1 MKKIVSLLLLLS
13 MLLLSVPSAW
23 AAPSAYTHDPRCNAT
38 AMEDIVYNP
47 DAVYGFSPD
56 PQSARL
62 GSYANF
68 DWTDPALIEKSRQ
81 ERLTYFEEMKTL
93 DTLRTQMEQEGKS
106 IEETA
111 RAVSAKRN
119 EIRLA
124 SYQDNPEGLTAV
136 KESNLKKYGNE
147 NGPTADSLFEKY
159 GSWEIVLEK
168 AFSSNPGMDACL
180 GLYDDF
186 FDLNQRL
193 SKTPVGDTAVYVV
206 KDGDCLSTISTRY
219 FAEEKHWPVIYR
231 ANRDKIRNAN
241 LIYEGQQLTI
251 PLP

>member
-23 AAPSAYTHDPRCNAT
+23 AASAAYTHDPRYNSL
-38 AMEDIVYNP
+38 AMEDVVYNP

-56 PQSARL
+56 PQSTRL

-81 ERLTYFEEMKTL
+81 ERLTYFEEMQAL

-106 IEETA
+106 IEEIA

-124 SYQDNPEGLTAV
+124 SYQDNPEGLAAV

-147 NGPTADSLFEKY
+147 NGSTADSLFEKY

-180 GLYDDF
+180 GLYDDS

-193 SKTPVGDTAVYVV
+193 SKAPVGDTAIYVV
-206 KDGDCLSTISTRY
+206 KSGDCLSTISNRY
-219 FAEEKHWPVIYR
+219 FAEEKHWPAIYR
-231 ANRDKIRNAN
+231 ANQDKIRNAN

>member
-1 MKKIVSLLLLLS
+1 MKKIVSLLLLLP

-23 AAPSAYTHDPRCNAT
+23 AAPSTYTHDPRYNSF

-68 DWTDPALIEKSRQ
+68 VWTDPALIEKARQ
-81 ERLTYFEEMKTL
+81 ERLTYFQEAATL
-93 DTLRTQMEQEGKS
+93 DALCSQLEQEGKS
-106 IEETA
+106 IEEIA
-111 RAVSAKRN
+111 RAISAKRN
-119 EIRLA
+119 EIRLD
-124 SYQDNPEGLTAV
+124 SYKNNPEGLAAV

-180 GLYDDF
+180 GLYDDS
-186 FDLNQRL
+186 FDLNRRL
-193 SKTPVGDTAVYVV
+193 SKTLVGDTAVYVV
-206 KDGDCLSTISTRY
+206 KDGDCLSTISKRY
-219 FAEEKHWPVIYR
+219 FGQENNWYAIYQ

-241 LIYEGQQLTI
+241 LIYEGQQFII